1 MSKCNHCIYVQ
12 LTHPPACTKKMM
24 NTTAPFILTPK
35 HHDCPLVVECS
46 KTIIPPSCLACQY
59 PSPKPKYNN
68 RIKDHDCS
76 LIIFEIGVLLQLH
89 LLITN
94 VAATI
99 TRLMSVSR
107 GEVVS
112 VFIFMPLCMQTHE

>member
-1 MSKCNHCIYVQ
+1 MQ
-12 LTHPPACTKKMM
+12 LILPPACTKKMS
-24 NTTAPFILTPK
+24 NATAPLIVTPK
-35 HHDCPLVVECS
+35 HHDCPLVADCS
-46 KTIIPPSCLACQY
+46 KTIIPPSCLACL
-59 PSPKPKYNN
+59 SPLLNQKYNK
-68 RIKDHDCS
+68 RIKDHDCG

-107 GEVVS
+107 GGSGARLHLYAIVHAN
-112 VFIFMPLCMQTHE
+112 T